1 MWSCISSSDAPVPH
15 TTAEGAR
22 ETRRWSLRRLMSL
35 PVLLVSMLLA
45 SSALAVDV
53 GDDAPDFTLPS
64 TTDTAISLSQFKG
77 KKHVLIEF
85 YSEDFN
91 PI

>member
-1 MWSCISSSDAPVPH
+1 M
-15 TTAEGAR
+15 
-22 ETRRWSLRRLMSL
+22 ETRRWWLRIRMSL
-35 PVLLVSMLLA
+35 SVLLLSMLLA
-45 SSALAVDV
+45 SSARAVDV
-53 GDDAPDFTLPS
+53 GDEAPDFTLPS
-64 TTDTAISLSQFKG
+64 TTDTMISLSQFKG

>member
-1 MWSCISSSDAPVPH
+1 M
-15 TTAEGAR
+15 GLLR
-22 ETRRWSLRRLMSL
+22 TRMSL
-35 PVLLVSMLLA
+35 HVLLVSLLLA
-45 SSALAVDV
+45 SSALAVEV
-53 GDDAPDFTLPS
+53 GDEAPDFTLPS

-91 PI
+91 PT